1 MSDKSLYERLG
12 GYDVIVV
19 AVDEILPRLMN
30 DSQLGRFWQNR
41 GRDDIARERQR
52 PLCPRYLC
60 NAAGGP
66 MYYTGR
72 DMKLSHVGKGINEGD
87 WSLFT
92 GHIAAALDHLSVG
105 EPERGDVLG
114 FIESL
119 KGRHRR
125 VLSGCMVRRS
135 RPEAGQGEAGQE
147 PQAARRRAR

>member
-1 MSDKSLYERLG
+1 MGDKSLYERLG

-41 GRDDIARERQR
+41 GNDGLARERQ
-52 PLCPRYLC
+52 LLIDYLC
-60 NAAGGP
+60 DAAGGS

-72 DMKLSHVGKGINEGD
+72 DMKLSHVGMGISESD

-92 GHIAAALDHLSVG
+92 GHVAAALDHLSVG
-105 EPERGDVLG
+105 DPERGDVLG

-119 KGRHRR
+119 KGDI
-125 VLSGCMVRRS
+125 VEC
-135 RPEAGQGEAGQE
+135 
-147 PQAARRRAR
+147 

>member
-1 MSDKSLYERLG
+1 MGDKSLYERLG

-41 GRDDIARERQR
+41 GSDGIARERQ
-52 PLCPRYLC
+52 LLIDYLC
-60 NAAGGP
+60 NAAGGL

-72 DMKLSHVGKGINEGD
+72 DMKLSHVGMGINESD

-92 GHIAAALDHLSVG
+92 GHVAAALDHLSVG
-105 EPERGDVLG
+105 DPEREDVLG

-119 KGRHRR
+119 KGDI
-125 VLSGCMVRRS
+125 VEC
-135 RPEAGQGEAGQE
+135 
-147 PQAARRRAR
+147 

>member
-19 AVDEILPRLMN
+19 AVDEILSRLTN

-41 GRDDIARERQR
+41 GRDGIARERQ
-52 PLCPRYLC
+52 LLIDYLC
-60 NAAGGP
+60 NSAGGP

-72 DMKLSHVGKGINEGD
+72 DMKLLHEGMGISESD

-92 GHIAAALDHLSVG
+92 GHVAAALDHLSVSD
-105 EPERGDVLG
+105 PERGDLLG

-119 KGRHRR
+119 KGDI
-125 VLSGCMVRRS
+125 VEC
-135 RPEAGQGEAGQE
+135 
-147 PQAARRRAR
+147 

>member
-19 AVDEILPRLMN
+19 AVDEILSRLMN

-41 GRDDIARERQR
+41 GRDGIARERQ
-52 PLCPRYLC
+52 LLIDYLC
-60 NAAGGP
+60 NSAGGP

-72 DMKLSHVGKGINEGD
+72 DMKLLHEGMGISESD

-92 GHIAAALDHLSVG
+92 GHVAAALDHLSVSD
-105 EPERGDVLG
+105 PERGDVLG

-119 KGRHRR
+119 KGDI
-125 VLSGCMVRRS
+125 VEC
-135 RPEAGQGEAGQE
+135 
-147 PQAARRRAR
+147 

>member
-1 MSDKSLYERLG
+1 MGDKSLYERLG

-19 AVDEILPRLMN
+19 AVDEILTRLIN

-41 GRDDIARERQR
+41 GSDGLARERQ
-52 PLCPRYLC
+52 LLIDYLC

-72 DMKLSHVGKGINEGD
+72 DMKLSHVGMGIGESD

-92 GHIAAALDHLSVG
+92 GHVAAALDHLSVG
-105 EPERGDVLG
+105 GPERGDVLG

-119 KGRHRR
+119 KGDI
-125 VLSGCMVRRS
+125 VEC
-135 RPEAGQGEAGQE
+135 
-147 PQAARRRAR
+147 

>member
-41 GRDDIARERQR
+41 GSDGLARERQ
-52 PLCPRYLC
+52 LLIDYLC
-60 NAAGGP
+60 NAAGGS

-72 DMKLSHVGKGINEGD
+72 DMKLSHVGMGISESD

-92 GHIAAALDHLSVG
+92 SHVAAALDHLSVG
-105 EPERGDVLG
+105 DPERGDVLG

-119 KGRHRR
+119 KGDIVER
-125 VLSGCMVRRS
+125 
-135 RPEAGQGEAGQE
+135 
-147 PQAARRRAR
+147 

>member
-41 GRDDIARERQR
+41 GRDGIARERQ
-52 PLCPRYLC
+52 LLIDYLC

-72 DMKLSHVGKGINEGD
+72 DMKLSHEGMGISKSD

-92 GHIAAALDHLSVG
+92 DHVAAALDHLSVSD
-105 EPERGDVLG
+105 PERGDVLG

-119 KGRHRR
+119 KDDI
-125 VLSGCMVRRS
+125 VEC
-135 RPEAGQGEAGQE
+135 
-147 PQAARRRAR
+147 